1 MGGMLVVIILVVP
14 CIMPLSWLILELGD
28 GVSVELLGLQP
39 TSANAARTVIAES
52 AIIRFISV
60 FSFLLFMFFAA
71 SMMAKAFRQPIS
83 SIRLWRDVVLRYG
96 VFAPCEM

>member
-28 GVSVELLGLQP
+28 DVSVELLGLQP
-39 TSANAARTVIAES
+39 TRANAARKGIAGS
-52 AIIRFISV
+52 AKIRFISV
-60 FSFLLFMFFAA
+60 FSFLLFKIFAA
-71 SMMAKAFRQPIS
+71 SVMVKAFRQPIS

-96 VFAPCEM
+96 VFAPRAI

>member
-1 MGGMLVVIILVVP
+1 
-14 CIMPLSWLILELGD
+14 
-28 GVSVELLGLQP
+28 
-39 TSANAARTVIAES
+39 VIAES